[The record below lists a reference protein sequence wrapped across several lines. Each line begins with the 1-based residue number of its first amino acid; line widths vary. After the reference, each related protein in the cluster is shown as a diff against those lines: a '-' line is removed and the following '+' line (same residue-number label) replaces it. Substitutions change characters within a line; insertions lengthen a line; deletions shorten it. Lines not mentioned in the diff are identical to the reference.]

1 MMRTLCSTAIFV
13 LGAIM
18 PAFAQVRDFT
28 PVTQEMLLGP
38 PPGDWLMFSRTYDG
52 QRFSPLNQITRQNVG
67 QLRMVWVRGMGPGI
81 HENIPIVHQGV
92 MYVANPNAVI
102 QALDATNGDLLW
114 EYRRKLPEDLGKFI
128 NNAGRARTLAI
139 FEDMV
144 FFTAPDG
151 YVVALDART
160 GALRWETLAHDYKTG
175 AQHTSGPIVVEGKVI
190 TGRSCPV
197 AETTRSGCFI
207 VAHDARTGKEI
218 WRFYTTAAPGEPG
231 GDTWGNLPVEERMAS
246 PWGLPGTYDPVR
258 KLTFWGIAN
267 PRPHTR
273 MKRHG
278 GNPDAIPR
286 AAPSELYS
294 NSTLA
299 LDPNTGKLA
308 WYYQHLPGDDWDSD
322 FAHDRVLLRT
332 PINPDRNA
340 VKWINPGIP
349 RGQERD
355 IAVAVGEPGG
365 LFALDRA
372 TGQFLWATPFPYD
385 DPNFI
390 LSRIDV
396 ETGKTYLNW
405 DSVSKAEGEKHVI
418 CFSNTRGYWPMA
430 YHAGSNSLY
439 IPYHDDCVEK
449 TAVMANA
456 NGATSRSVTRA
467 GADRNAYFGI
477 AKVDVATGRIQR
489 FYTSR
494 IGGNGAML
502 LTAGNLLFWGDLNRR
517 FRAFDADTGKIL
529 WETILGGIIQNST
542 ITYAV
547 NGKQY
552 VAVLTGD
559 GVSHTSGPLGEVPD
573 IKPPRGHNAVYV
585 FALP

>member
-1 MMRTLCSTAIFV
+1 
-13 LGAIM
+13 
-18 PAFAQVRDFT
+18 
-28 PVTQEMLLGP
+28 
-38 PPGDWLMFSRTYDG
+38 
-52 QRFSPLNQITRQNVG
+52 
-67 QLRMVWVRGMGPGI
+67 MGPGI

-160 GALRWETLAHDYKTG
+160 GAVRWETLAHDYKTG

-258 KLTFWGIAN
+258 KLTYWGIAN

-332 PINPDRNA
+332 PINPDRSA